1 MSLESRGS
9 MQGKKM
15 PPGLKQS
22 GFIQVVTLEDSMAV
36 RCGDFHPNGKLFA
49 VGSNSKSLHI
59 CQTPDLSSINPST
72 HHPAPPTIL
81 SRHPKHH
88 KGSIYCLSWAPTGS
102 LLATG
107 SNDKTIKLIR
117 VTEEDDPGHTVETVL
132 PIHDGTV
139 RDLCFLSGA
148 GSPLL
153 VSGGAGDCQVYVT
166 DCTTTS
172 VVQVKTGHTE
182 HILSV
187 YSWGEGSQVFVSG
200 SQDKTVRFWDT
211 RTRGCVQMVSYEG
224 REQENMDFVAGSPVS
239 SCCVDPTGRLLV
251 SGHED
256 ASCVLYDIR
265 GQRFLQSFSVHS
277 SDVRSVR
284 LSPSS
289 FYLLSASYDRTMVL
303 TDLQGNLTNP
313 LPSVEV
319 ASHMDKVITGRWH
332 PHHCSF
338 LTTSAD
344 KTSTVWTIPNI

>member
-22 GFIQVVTLEDSMAV
+22 RFIQVVTLEDSMAV

-59 CQTPDLSSINPST
+59 CQTPDLSSIHPST

-117 VTEEDDPGHTVETVL
+117 VTEENDPDHTVETVL

-153 VSGGAGDCQVYVT
+153 VSGGAWDC
-166 DCTTTS
+166 
-172 VVQVKTGHTE
+172 
-182 HILSV
+182 
-187 YSWGEGSQVFVSG
+187 
-200 SQDKTVRFWDT
+200 
-211 RTRGCVQMVSYEG
+211 
-224 REQENMDFVAGSPVS
+224 
-239 SCCVDPTGRLLV
+239 
-251 SGHED
+251 
-256 ASCVLYDIR
+256 
-265 GQRFLQSFSVHS
+265 
-277 SDVRSVR
+277 
-284 LSPSS
+284 
-289 FYLLSASYDRTMVL
+289 
-303 TDLQGNLTNP
+303 
-313 LPSVEV
+313 
-319 ASHMDKVITGRWH
+319 
-332 PHHCSF
+332 
-338 LTTSAD
+338 
-344 KTSTVWTIPNI
+344 